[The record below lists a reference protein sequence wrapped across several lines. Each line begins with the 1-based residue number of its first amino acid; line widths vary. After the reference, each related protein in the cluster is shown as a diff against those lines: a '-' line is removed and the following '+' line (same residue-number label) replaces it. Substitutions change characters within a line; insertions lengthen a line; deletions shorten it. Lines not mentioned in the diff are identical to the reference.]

1 MTGLATYL
9 ATEKLH
15 LTKPS
20 AEKDNQMRTGILA
33 GAFLMATVSSAQAEI
48 AVVQDHY
55 KTVINKQP
63 YEVQVCTDRPVSG
76 DKSGDMLT
84 GAIVGGIIGNN
95 VTKNVENGGAVG
107 ALLGGIIGHNNSK
120 AKSGTARFCT
130 VETRYNES
138 QAEVYSHSTVRFT
151 HNGRSYSLRFT
162 K

>member
-63 YEVQVCTDRPVSG
+63 YEVQVCTDRAVSG

-130 VETRYNES
+130 TETRYNES

>member
-1 MTGLATYL
+1 
-9 ATEKLH
+9 
-15 LTKPS
+15 
-20 AEKDNQMRTGILA
+20 MRTGILA
-33 GAFLMATVSSAQAEI
+33 VALLMAMVSSADAQDAI
-48 AVVQDHY
+48 VRDHY

-63 YEVQVCTDRPVSG
+63 YEVQVCTDRTVSG

-130 VETRYNES
+130 VETRYNET
-138 QAEVYSHSTVRFT
+138 QQEVYSHSSVEFVY
-151 HNGRSYSLRFT
+151 NGRTYTVQFA

>member
-1 MTGLATYL
+1 
-9 ATEKLH
+9 
-15 LTKPS
+15 
-20 AEKDNQMRTGILA
+20 MRTGILA

-63 YEVQVCTDRPVSG
+63 YEVQVCTDRTVSG
-76 DKSGDMLT
+76 DKSGDMLR
-84 GAIVGGIIGNN
+84 GAIIGGIIRNN

-107 ALLGGIIGHNNSK
+107 ALLGGIIGHNNSVVENK
-120 AKSGTARFCT
+120 GTARFCT

>member
-1 MTGLATYL
+1 
-9 ATEKLH
+9 
-15 LTKPS
+15 
-20 AEKDNQMRTGILA
+20 MRTVILA
-33 GAFLMATVSSAQAEI
+33 GAFLVAMVSSADAQSAI
-48 AVVQDHY
+48 VKDHY

-63 YEVQVCTDRPVSG
+63 YEVQVCTDRTVSG